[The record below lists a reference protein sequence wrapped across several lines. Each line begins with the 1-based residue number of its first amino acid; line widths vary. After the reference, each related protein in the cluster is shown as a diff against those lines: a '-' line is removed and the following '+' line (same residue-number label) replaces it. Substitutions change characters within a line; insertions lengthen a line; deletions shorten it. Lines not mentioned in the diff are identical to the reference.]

1 VSATAVVGFD
11 PTRDKSYA
19 ATRLG
24 RDVADFLAW
33 MELGGASPRTLDQYE
48 RDLARGALMFPD
60 RDAATLEDGD
70 ALHIAR
76 QFKPAERRVRVAAWN
91 SFYKWARRTRRA
103 TVNPFEALPVMRRP
117 AQKAHDIFTDAERE
131 ALCGIGEID
140 GPLME
145 IMFGT
150 GARKGDCR
158 TLRVKHFR
166 PTEDADGRDS
176 FVFLSGK
183 GGKDRVVPVLPR
195 VSRAVAE
202 LVLLNGLGDDDHFWY
217 SVRANEISRKVM
229 RRDPVGEGTFARW
242 WRDSLDRAGVRYRNP
257 HLTRHTYAT
266 NWLRN
271 GGRSETLQKLLG
283 HASSRTTTDL
293 YVHLDTQDVLADL
306 AIIEGRG

>member
-1 VSATAVVGFD
+1 MSALSVQTYD
-11 PTRDKSYA
+11 PLRDKSYR
-19 ATRLG
+19 ATTLG

-48 RDLARGALMFPD
+48 RDLARGALLFPD
-60 RDAATLEDGD
+60 KDAGTLEDGD

-76 QFKPAERRVRVAAWN
+76 HFKPAERRVRVAAWR
-91 SFYKWARRTRRA
+91 SFYKWALRTRRA
-103 TVNPFEALPVMRRP
+103 TLNPFDALPVMRR
-117 AQKAHDIFTDAERE
+117 QQTTAHDIFTDAETE
-131 ALCGIGEID
+131 ALCGLGGVD

-158 TLRVKHFR
+158 RLKVKHFR

-176 FVFLSGK
+176 FVFLDGK

-195 VSRAVAE
+195 VSRSVAE
-202 LVLLNGLGDDDHFWY
+202 LILLEGLNDEDHFWY
-217 SVRANEISRKVM
+217 SVRANEISRKIV
-229 RRDPVGEGTFARW
+229 RRTPVGEGTFARW
-242 WRDSLDRAGVRYRNP
+242 WRDSLERAGVRYRNP
-257 HLTRHTYAT
+257 HLSRHTYAT
-266 NWLRN
+266 NWLRR
-271 GGRSETLQKLLG
+271 GGRSETLQKNLG

-306 AIIEGRG
+306 AIIEGHA